1 MKVIGYKLEYSFDK
15 GKIVDIK
22 KRLEVVECCSM
33 EIDPRREMS
42 DEDNKECNY
51 CVNMSTYH
59 PSTHYSIN
67 SNQRNRQG
75 FCRGLTLEEAEKIVE
90 RAAASDVIDL
100 RELGDFHINSTNRM
114 QTVMVTNDYDDLDD
128 ETIPLEV
135 KVVNDK

>member
-15 GKIVDIK
+15 GKIADIK
-22 KRLEVVECCSM
+22 KRLEVVECCSV
-33 EIDPRREMS
+33 EIEPRREIP
-42 DEDNKECNY
+42 EGDNTKYKY
-51 CVNMSTYH
+51 CVNLSTYH

-114 QTVMVTNDYDDLDD
+114 QTVMVTNDYDDFDD
-128 ETIPLEV
+128 EIIPLEV
-135 KVVNDK
+135 KIVNK